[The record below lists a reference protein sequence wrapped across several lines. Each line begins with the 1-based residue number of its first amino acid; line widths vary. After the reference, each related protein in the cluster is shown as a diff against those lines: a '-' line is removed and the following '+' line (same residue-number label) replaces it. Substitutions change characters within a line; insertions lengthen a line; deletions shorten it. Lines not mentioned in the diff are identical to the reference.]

1 MHLPFIKQF
10 IFSLTAIAG
19 IFSSTAFAQ
28 QNVGLPTVELKTGI
42 YRIQAELADT
52 PKAREVGLMN
62 RTSMPTNSGML
73 FVFEQKA
80 GHCFWMNN
88 TKIPLSIAFIADD
101 GKIVNI
107 EEMQAETTNNHC
119 PKAAVRYALE
129 MNKQWFSERVIVPG
143 TIIQGLPRKQEGDHS
158 YKVKNADLGLRF
170 LWGEKE
176 MIALLAESLIQSGK
190 HSALETRRG

>member
-1 MHLPFIKQF
+1 MLISKNNFIKLF
-10 IFSLTAIAG
+10 ATLFYFFSG
-19 IFSSTAFAQ
+19 FASAQ
-28 QNVGLPTVELKTGI
+28 VNVGLPTVELKAGI

-143 TIIQGLPRKQEGDHS
+143 NTVTGLPRK
-158 YKVKNADLGLRF
+158 
-170 LWGEKE
+170 
-176 MIALLAESLIQSGK
+176 
-190 HSALETRRG
+190 

>member
-1 MHLPFIKQF
+1 MDCMHISKNILRGVAAAIVLLSS
-10 IFSLTAIAG
+10 SLAY
-19 IFSSTAFAQ
+19 AQ
-28 QNVGLPTVELKTGI
+28 VNTGLPIAELKIGI
-42 YRIQAELADT
+42 YRVQAELADT

-62 RTSMPTNSGML
+62 RASMPTNSGML
-73 FVFEQKA
+73 FVFEQLA

-107 EEMQAETTNNHC
+107 EEMQAGTTNNHC

-143 TIIQGLPRKQEGDHS
+143 TVVTGLPKR
-158 YKVKNADLGLRF
+158 
-170 LWGEKE
+170 
-176 MIALLAESLIQSGK
+176 
-190 HSALETRRG
+190 

>member
-1 MHLPFIKQF
+1 MLTPSTFIQY
-10 IFSLTAIAG
+10 IFVLLAPICSGYSL
-19 IFSSTAFAQ
+19 AQ
-28 QNVGLPTVELKTGI
+28 VNVGLPTIELKTGI

-52 PKAREVGLMN
+52 PKSREVGLMN

-107 EEMQAETTNNHC
+107 DEMQAETTNNHC
-119 PKAAVRYALE
+119 PTAPVRYALE

-143 TIIQGLPRKQEGDHS
+143 TVMTGLPRK
-158 YKVKNADLGLRF
+158 
-170 LWGEKE
+170 
-176 MIALLAESLIQSGK
+176 
-190 HSALETRRG
+190 

>member
-1 MHLPFIKQF
+1 MHNMLISKNNFIKLLAPLLLLGS
-10 IFSLTAIAG
+10 SL
-19 IFSSTAFAQ
+19 SLAQ
-28 QNVGLPTVELKTGI
+28 VNIGLPTIELKAGI

-143 TIIQGLPRKQEGDHS
+143 TVVTGLPKR
-158 YKVKNADLGLRF
+158 
-170 LWGEKE
+170 
-176 MIALLAESLIQSGK
+176 
-190 HSALETRRG
+190 

>member
-1 MHLPFIKQF
+1 MPNHKNTLHAFF
-10 IFSLTAIAG
+10 TAILIAY
-19 IFSSTAFAQ
+19 SSITQAQ
-28 QNVGLPTVELKTGI
+28 VNVGLPTIELKTGI
-42 YRIQAELADT
+42 YRIQAEVADT
-52 PKAREVGLMN
+52 PKAREIGLMN
-62 RTSMPTNSGML
+62 RTSMPANSGML
-73 FVFEQKA
+73 FIFEQKA

-143 TIIQGLPRKQEGDHS
+143 AVVTGLPKKWGISGNKKRRPRS
-158 YKVKNADLGLRF
+158 AFWFFSTLRIYSK
-170 LWGEKE
+170 W
-176 MIALLAESLIQSGK
+176 Q
-190 HSALETRRG
+190 T

>member
-1 MHLPFIKQF
+1 MLTPSTFIRYIF
-10 IFSLTAIAG
+10 ILLASICSGYSL
-19 IFSSTAFAQ
+19 AQ
-28 QNVGLPTVELKTGI
+28 VNMGLPTIELKTGI

-52 PKAREVGLMN
+52 PKSREVGLMN

-107 EEMQAETTNNHC
+107 NEMQAETTNNHC
-119 PKAAVRYALE
+119 PTAPVRYALE

-143 TIIQGLPRKQEGDHS
+143 TVMTGLPRK
-158 YKVKNADLGLRF
+158 
-170 LWGEKE
+170 
-176 MIALLAESLIQSGK
+176 
-190 HSALETRRG
+190 

>member
-1 MHLPFIKQF
+1 MCLLKLKQF
-10 IFSLTAIAG
+10 IFSLAAIAC
-19 IFSSTAFAQ
+19 ILSTSVHAQ
-28 QNVGLPTVELKTGI
+28 QNVGLPTIELKAGI

-52 PKAREVGLMN
+52 PKTREVGLMN

-73 FVFEQKA
+73 FIFEQKA

-143 TIIQGLPRKQEGDHS
+143 TIIQGLPRK
-158 YKVKNADLGLRF
+158 
-170 LWGEKE
+170 
-176 MIALLAESLIQSGK
+176 
-190 HSALETRRG
+190 

>member
-1 MHLPFIKQF
+1 MCLPKPKQF
-10 IFSLTAIAG
+10 FFSLAAIVCAL
-19 IFSSTAFAQ
+19 STAALAQ
-28 QNVGLPTVELKTGI
+28 QNVGLPIIELKAGI

-73 FVFEQKA
+73 FIFEQKA

-119 PKAAVRYALE
+119 PKAAIRYALE

-143 TIIQGLPRKQEGDHS
+143 TVIQGLPRK
-158 YKVKNADLGLRF
+158 
-170 LWGEKE
+170 
-176 MIALLAESLIQSGK
+176 
-190 HSALETRRG
+190 

>member
-1 MHLPFIKQF
+1 MYLPKLKQF
-10 IFSLTAIAG
+10 IFLLVAITY
-19 IFSSTAFAQ
+19 ILSTSAHAQ
-28 QNVGLPTVELKTGI
+28 QNIGLPTIELKTVI

-62 RTSMPTNSGML
+62 RTSMSINSGML

-143 TIIQGLPRKQEGDHS
+143 TVIQGLPRK
-158 YKVKNADLGLRF
+158 
-170 LWGEKE
+170 
-176 MIALLAESLIQSGK
+176 
-190 HSALETRRG
+190 

>member
-1 MHLPFIKQF
+1 MQLMLNSKNTISHLIATILLFGS
-10 IFSLTAIAG
+10 SLAL
-19 IFSSTAFAQ
+19 AQ
-28 QNVGLPTVELKTGI
+28 VNTGLPTVELKTGI

-73 FVFEQKA
+73 FIFEQKA

-143 TIIQGLPRKQEGDHS
+143 SVVSGLPR
-158 YKVKNADLGLRF
+158 R
-170 LWGEKE
+170 
-176 MIALLAESLIQSGK
+176 
-190 HSALETRRG
+190 

>member
-1 MHLPFIKQF
+1 MKISTHFFRKLLL
-10 IFSLTAIAG
+10 SLLWLG
-19 IFSSTAFAQ
+19 SSFASAQ
-28 QNVGLPTVELKTGI
+28 VNVGLPIIELKTGI
-42 YRIQAELADT
+42 YRIQAEVADN

-62 RTSMPTNSGML
+62 RTSMPMNSGML
-73 FVFEQKA
+73 FIFEQKA

-129 MNKQWFSERVIVPG
+129 MNKQWFSERAIVPG
-143 TIIQGLPRKQEGDHS
+143 SVITGLPK
-158 YKVKNADLGLRF
+158 K
-170 LWGEKE
+170 
-176 MIALLAESLIQSGK
+176 
-190 HSALETRRG
+190 

>member
-1 MHLPFIKQF
+1 MLTPSTFIRY
-10 IFSLTAIAG
+10 IFVLLAPICSGYSL
-19 IFSSTAFAQ
+19 AQ
-28 QNVGLPTVELKTGI
+28 VNMGLPTIELKTGI

-52 PKAREVGLMN
+52 PKSREVGLMN

-107 EEMQAETTNNHC
+107 DEMQAETTNNHC
-119 PKAAVRYALE
+119 PTAPVRYALE
-129 MNKQWFSERVIVPG
+129 MNKQWFSARVIVPG
-143 TIIQGLPRKQEGDHS
+143 TVMTGLPRK
-158 YKVKNADLGLRF
+158 
-170 LWGEKE
+170 
-176 MIALLAESLIQSGK
+176 
-190 HSALETRRG
+190 

>member
-1 MHLPFIKQF
+1 MQINQNLSRKLLTTALL
-10 IFSLTAIAG
+10 IFSTLTM
-19 IFSSTAFAQ
+19 AQ
-28 QNVGLPTVELKTGI
+28 VNVGLPTIELKTGV

-73 FVFEQKA
+73 FIFDQKA

-143 TIIQGLPRKQEGDHS
+143 TVVQGLPRK
-158 YKVKNADLGLRF
+158 
-170 LWGEKE
+170 
-176 MIALLAESLIQSGK
+176 
-190 HSALETRRG
+190 

>member
-1 MHLPFIKQF
+1 MHTSIKLLRNILASTLFI
-10 IFSLTAIAG
+10 SSSIAL
-19 IFSSTAFAQ
+19 AQ
-28 QNVGLPTVELKTGI
+28 VNTSLPTIELKTGI

-88 TKIPLSIAFIADD
+88 TKIPLSIAFITDD

-107 EEMQAETTNNHC
+107 EEMQAETTSNHC
-119 PKAAVRYALE
+119 PKVAVRYALE
-129 MNKQWFSERVIVPG
+129 MNKQWFAERVIVPG
-143 TIIQGLPRKQEGDHS
+143 TVIMQIFLFLINW
-158 YKVKNADLGLRF
+158 VKL
-170 LWGEKE
+170 
-176 MIALLAESLIQSGK
+176 
-190 HSALETRRG
+190 

>member
-1 MHLPFIKQF
+1 MHNMLISKNNFIKLLAPLF
-10 IFSLTAIAG
+10 LLGSSL
-19 IFSSTAFAQ
+19 SLAQ
-28 QNVGLPTVELKTGI
+28 VNIGLPTIELKAGI

-107 EEMQAETTNNHC
+107 EEMHAETTNNHC

-143 TIIQGLPRKQEGDHS
+143 TVVTGLPKR
-158 YKVKNADLGLRF
+158 
-170 LWGEKE
+170 
-176 MIALLAESLIQSGK
+176 
-190 HSALETRRG
+190 

>member
-1 MHLPFIKQF
+1 MIISKNNISYLLATVFLF
-10 IFSLTAIAG
+10 VSSLAL
-19 IFSSTAFAQ
+19 AQ
-28 QNVGLPTVELKTGI
+28 VNTGLPTVELKTGI

-52 PKAREVGLMN
+52 PKTREVGLMN

-73 FVFEQKA
+73 FIFEQKA

-107 EEMQAETTNNHC
+107 EEMQAGTTNNHC

-143 TIIQGLPRKQEGDHS
+143 TVITGLPK
-158 YKVKNADLGLRF
+158 K
-170 LWGEKE
+170 
-176 MIALLAESLIQSGK
+176 
-190 HSALETRRG
+190 

>member
-1 MHLPFIKQF
+1 MQLMLISKNT
-10 IFSLTAIAG
+10 FSNLIAT
-19 IFSSTAFAQ
+19 ILLLCSSLVLAQ
-28 QNVGLPTVELKTGI
+28 VNVGLPTIELKTGI

-62 RTSMPTNSGML
+62 RTSMPTNAGML
-73 FVFEQKA
+73 FIFEQKA

-143 TIIQGLPRKQEGDHS
+143 TTISGLPRK
-158 YKVKNADLGLRF
+158 
-170 LWGEKE
+170 
-176 MIALLAESLIQSGK
+176 
-190 HSALETRRG
+190 

>member
-1 MHLPFIKQF
+1 MCLLKLKQF
-10 IFSLTAIAG
+10 IFSLAAIAC
-19 IFSSTAFAQ
+19 ILSTSVHAQ
-28 QNVGLPTVELKTGI
+28 QNVGLPTIELKAGI

-52 PKAREVGLMN
+52 PKTREVGLMN

-73 FVFEQKA
+73 FIFEQKA

-129 MNKQWFSERVIVPG
+129 MNKQWFSERIIVPG
-143 TIIQGLPRKQEGDHS
+143 TVIQGLPRK
-158 YKVKNADLGLRF
+158 
-170 LWGEKE
+170 
-176 MIALLAESLIQSGK
+176 
-190 HSALETRRG
+190 